1 MPGEGWPPAG
11 TATAAAQAGHGA
23 GAVLAGSK
31 GGVSECLVVLHP
43 GPGIDSDL
51 ADAHGEVHVLFSPL
65 GAPPKQRLRTPSSV
79 GSSAQPGASPSPPY
93 PAPVLQASDLS
104 PASAA
109 APREWPFKK
118 NNNKKMKHAIII
130 IRAAARSPRTDTQH
144 MARGCLPLNNSGS
157 SSPLRFSAPSLG
169 SHNSPPP
176 SPCLLPGSWAGIP
189 NILWAQLCPS
199 RQLPPAL
206 LIARGAAGW
215 FVFSSCFLGPFPVL
229 SRQGGKRQAGRAG
242 RAPLP
247 SLCGCEDAARTHVLQ
262 VRPLTREKNLLVPA
276 WKIPSRKEYSLRCKF
291 TILCAENELIF
302 PAQSTGNLFVGMN
315 SNTSSSPG
323 KLVPI
328 SRSREQ
334 HPRLAYPWD
343 EWARN

>member
-1 MPGEGWPPAG
+1 MSVWLSCTQGLALILTPQMPMEKFMFYLVLLERLRSSVCSPPALSVPRHSLVLR
-11 TATAAAQAGHGA
+11 QA
-23 GAVLAGSK
+23 LRTQPR
-31 GGVSECLVVLHP
+31 CCRHP
-43 GPGIDSDL
+43 T
-51 ADAHGEVHVLFSPL
+51 SPL
-65 GAPPKQRLRTPSSV
+65 RALLLPENGL
-79 GSSAQPGASPSPPY
+79 
-93 PAPVLQASDLS
+93 
-104 PASAA
+104 
-109 APREWPFKK
+109 FKK
-118 NNNKKMKHAIII
+118 IIIKKMKHAIII
-130 IRAAARSPRTDTQH
+130 IRAAACSPRTDTQH

-247 SLCGCEDAARTHVLQ
+247 SLCGCEDALRTHVLQ

>member
-1 MPGEGWPPAG
+1 MSVWLSCTQGLASILTSQMPMEKFMFYLVLLERLRSSVCSPPALSVPRHSLVLR
-11 TATAAAQAGHGA
+11 QA
-23 GAVLAGSK
+23 LRTQPR
-31 GGVSECLVVLHP
+31 CCRHP
-43 GPGIDSDL
+43 T
-51 ADAHGEVHVLFSPL
+51 SPL
-65 GAPPKQRLRTPSSV
+65 RALLLPENGL
-79 GSSAQPGASPSPPY
+79 
-93 PAPVLQASDLS
+93 
-104 PASAA
+104 
-109 APREWPFKK
+109 FKK
-118 NNNKKMKHAIII
+118 IIIKKMKHAIII

-215 FVFSSCFLGPFPVL
+215 FVFSSCFLGPFPVP

-276 WKIPSRKEYSLRCKF
+276 WKIPSRKE
-291 TILCAENELIF
+291 
-302 PAQSTGNLFVGMN
+302 
-315 SNTSSSPG
+315 
-323 KLVPI
+323 
-328 SRSREQ
+328 
-334 HPRLAYPWD
+334 
-343 EWARN
+343 